1 MNHWTVLRL
10 SGSVWIFFFCCFFF
24 SFLFFVFVWTLSKKF
39 DVYSG
44 FPLPFSLTDG
54 HTNNCTHIQRKGGG
68 GQRETKRNR
77 RTLQCIR
84 DRQTDRETWSLVH
97 FLLYIFHEINCPFLL
112 DIFHEITCP
121 FQGDF
126 GAAAVFWRLRNFRTA
141 LSILGEARSV
151 QSSTISR
158 TYLDF
163 LGRNLTGK
171 WLWLC
176 PRLWGLSGKV

>member
-10 SGSVWIFFFCCFFF
+10 SGSVWNFFFCCFFF
-24 SFLFFVFVWTLSKKF
+24 SFLFFVFVWTLSKKN
-39 DVYSG
+39 SMCIPA
-44 FPLPFSLTDG
+44 FPYHFLSRMD
-54 HTNNCTHIQRKGGG
+54 THIIVRTFREREG

-77 RTLQCIR
+77 RTTQCIR

-141 LSILGEARSV
+141 LIILREARSV

-158 TYLDF
+158 TYPDF
-163 LGRNLTGK
+163 LGRNVTGK
-171 WLWLC
+171 WLRLF